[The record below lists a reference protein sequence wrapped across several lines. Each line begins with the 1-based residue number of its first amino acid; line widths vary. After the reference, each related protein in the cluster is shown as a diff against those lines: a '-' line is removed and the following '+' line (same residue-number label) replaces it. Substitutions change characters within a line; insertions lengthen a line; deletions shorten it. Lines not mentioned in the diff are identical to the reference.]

1 MKFEKSNLKATFCII
16 YFNLLVLGA
25 GAVSAATAVE
35 TPLKKTVF
43 SFNDFKETRD
53 GHNFEFL
60 GDQSSIDGGAL
71 QLTPDTLNDDF
82 ILYNKSGRI
91 FYYKPF
97 KLWSSDSHENLAS
110 FSSYFLMNIFRK
122 PEWTAGSGFTF
133 LLAPNLSIPAAS
145 HDRWLGLT
153 NQSTDGDPAN
163 QLIAVEFDTEKQD
176 EFDPDSNHI
185 GLNINSIISNI
196 TVSLA
201 AFGFEISPEQGT
213 NYSVWIDYDGIA
225 KHLTVYMAKGEPASK
240 PESPILNH
248 TINLKDY
255 LKQDSFLGFSGS
267 TGFPQIQLNC
277 VLKWRLEF
285 EILQIETSSSGY
297 SSLIIGLAVGI
308 PALVIAAVALI
319 LYRKM
324 RKSDQSS
331 GENVPERVRR
341 MPGMPREFRYKD
353 LKKATGNFDER
364 MVLGQGG
371 YGTVFKGV
379 LRSDFSG
386 NVVEGS
392 EQAVTEIAVKK
403 FLRESVKGK
412 DDFLSELAIIHR
424 LRHKHLVRLVG
435 WCHEKGKLLLVYDYM
450 PNGSLEKYLYNPS
463 DPNLLSW
470 ERRFKIVA
478 GVASA
483 LHYLHNEYDER
494 VVHRDLKASNIM
506 LESDF
511 TPRLGDFGLA
521 RVLDNGMTSYAEQ
534 GLLGVPGTRGY
545 VAPECLHTGKATPE
559 SDVYGFGAVVLEVV
573 CGKNPGVPISVDQDY
588 FPLVDW
594 VWMLHREGNLLNAVD
609 EQLKDEYVA
618 EEAKRLVLLGL
629 ACSHPTASERPN
641 TQAIVQIIAGHAPP
655 PYVPPFKP
663 TFSWPSVVNSA
674 NSTAESLLAIQNILT
689 HDVSTTNLH
698 NASTALLSRSN

>member
-331 GENVPERVRR
+331 GRKRTGEGEEDARDAEGVPVQRFE
-341 MPGMPREFRYKD
+341 K
-353 LKKATGNFDER
+353 
-364 MVLGQGG
+364 
-371 YGTVFKGV
+371 
-379 LRSDFSG
+379 SDC
-386 NVVEGS
+386 

-573 CGKNPGVPISVDQDY
+573 CGKNPGVPISIDQDY

-663 TFSWPSVVNSA
+663 TFSWPSAVNSA